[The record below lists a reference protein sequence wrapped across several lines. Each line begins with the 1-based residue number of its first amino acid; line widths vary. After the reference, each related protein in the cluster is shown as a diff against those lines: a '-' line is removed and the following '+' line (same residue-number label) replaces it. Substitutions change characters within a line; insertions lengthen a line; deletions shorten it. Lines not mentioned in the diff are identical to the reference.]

1 MKKKLKLNN
10 KPNSQLNSMN
20 VKLKWTVGAKLMVSF
35 ISVLLLLVA
44 NGAISTT
51 MMFKLND
58 NSKVIADRWLAGV
71 ETINNINYM
80 ADHVLSTQYKLL
92 IEQNDNL
99 KKQYKADADATIQKV
114 NDSFASYKSI
124 ITDTDSEDSNLLAN
138 LEEAWKT
145 YEATYN
151 KTIELSKQNLS
162 VDQVSSFMKQSEK
175 SYMAIQANIDYLVR
189 NNHSGAEDAKQE
201 NLDLSKQ
208 ATQWILIALAA
219 GVVLVVL
226 LTWYV
231 RNAISKPIKQ
241 AAKVVNE
248 VADGNLLVTMPKIR
262 NKDEIGALFASLS
275 LMIGQLQTA
284 MRGVQEASAS
294 IASSSQQMLAISEQ
308 NASASQ
314 QAAESVSQM
323 AEGTEVT
330 LQRFE
335 EVSKTT
341 QDLGEGINRIAES
354 TSVVASLSADASR
367 EAAVGLDAV
376 KQAMVKMTGIYET
389 VQKTVEQV
397 NQLELHTRNIGM
409 ISKLIGEVS
418 KHTNLLALNAAIE
431 AARAGEHG
439 RGFAVVADEVRKLAQ
454 QTSEAVDE
462 IDSVVKQVTDDTL
475 VAVQSMH
482 ATAVE
487 AEEGLRSVRE
497 AGESFAGIAAASE
510 RVSGQVQEV
519 AAASEQMAAGSEQV
533 IGAMKRLKEI
543 ARDSSETAMTVAAT
557 SEEQTASAEQIA
569 LSSRSLSEI
578 AQGMNEVASK
588 FKL

>member
-1 MKKKLKLNN
+1 MKKKLKLNK
-10 KPNSQLNSMN
+10 KPDLQLNPMN
-20 VKLKWTVGAKLMVSF
+20 VKLKMTVGAKLMLSF

-44 NGAISTT
+44 NGVISS
-51 MMFKLND
+51 MMMSKMND

-92 IEQNDNL
+92 IEQNGNL
-99 KKQYKADADATIQKV
+99 KKQYKAEADATIQKV

-124 ITDTDSEDSNLLAN
+124 INNTDSQDQGLLTN

-145 YEATYN
+145 YENTYK
-151 KTIELSKQNLS
+151 KTVELSNQNLS
-162 VDQVSSFMKQSEK
+162 IDQVSNFMKQSEK

-189 NNHSGAEDAKQE
+189 NNHSGAEDAKQV
-201 NLDLSKQ
+201 NLDIYDQSKQ
-208 ATQWILIALAA
+208 MVLIALAI
-219 GVVLVVL
+219 GVLLVVL

-231 RNAISKPIKQ
+231 RSAISKPIKQ
-241 AAKVVNE
+241 AATVVNDI
-248 VADGNLLVTMPKIR
+248 AGGNLLVTMPKIR

-275 LMIGQLQTA
+275 GMISQLQTA
-284 MRGVQEASAS
+284 MRGVQEASAG

-323 AEGTEVT
+323 AAGTEVT

-367 EAAVGLDAV
+367 EAAVGLEAV
-376 KQAMVKMTGIYET
+376 KQAMVKMTGINET
-389 VQKTVEQV
+389 VQKSVDQV

-462 IDSVVKQVTDDTL
+462 IENVIQQVTDDTL
-475 VAVQSMH
+475 VAVQSMN

-487 AEEGLRSVRE
+487 AGEGLRSVRE

-533 IGAMKRLKEI
+533 ISSMKRLKEI
-543 ARDSSETAMTVAAT
+543 ARGSAETAMTVAAT
-557 SEEQTASAEQIA
+557 TEEQTASAEQIA
-569 LSSRSLSEI
+569 MSSRSLSEI